1 VYFASTLGG
10 SKTYDDGEGS
20 KNEDTKDNRWKTVFN
35 MPGQHPEDAFMHRI
49 IAGDSDIKI
58 WETGKVKVET
68 ADRNGYLKSTVD
80 IDESGNVVI
89 DSSMNITLHSSEI
102 LLSGDT

>member
-1 VYFASTLGG
+1 MYFASALGG
-10 SKTYDDGEGS
+10 SKTYDDGKGS
-20 KNEDTKDNRWKTVFN
+20 EDEDTKDNRWKTVFN

-49 IAGDSDIKI
+49 TAGDSDIRI

-80 IDESGNVVI
+80 IDENGNVVI
-89 DSSMNITLHSSEI
+89 DSSMKIALHSSEI